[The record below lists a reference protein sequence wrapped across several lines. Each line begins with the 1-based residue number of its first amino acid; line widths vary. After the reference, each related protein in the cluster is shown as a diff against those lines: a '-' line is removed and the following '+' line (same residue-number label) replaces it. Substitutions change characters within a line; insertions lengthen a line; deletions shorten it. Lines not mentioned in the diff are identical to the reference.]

1 MDGDQMKK
9 LDGQVVL
16 VTGASEG
23 IGAAV
28 AFRLAEEGARMAL
41 AARKLGR
48 LEAVAVDIRQS
59 SGSEVAAFSADV
71 TVSQQVTDLVDSVL
85 SRFGRLDVLVNNV
98 GQGLRK
104 PLVETSD
111 QEWEQLLAVNL
122 SSVFYCC
129 RAVYEHMRQQGGGR
143 IVNIASRSGRVGE
156 GDLAAYSAVKHG
168 VVGLTRALAEA
179 GAEDG
184 ILVNA
189 VCPGPVN
196 TARMA
201 RMLPHVDRSAWLT
214 PVDVAEAV
222 LLVIT
227 KPGRVMRGQSID
239 LF

>member
-1 MDGDQMKK
+1 MNGKNMKQLEGK
-9 LDGQVVL
+9 IIL

-28 AFRLAEEGARMAL
+28 SFRLAQEGAQLAL
-41 AARKLGR
+41 AARRLDR
-48 LEAVAVDIRQS
+48 LEALAVELDQS
-59 SGSEVAAFSADV
+59 CGGEAAVYSADV
-71 TVSQQVTDLVDSVL
+71 TDSQQVTDLVDSVL
-85 SRFGRLDVLVNNV
+85 SRHGRLDVLINNV

-111 QEWEQLLAVNL
+111 QEWQHLLAVNL

-129 RAVYEHMRQQGGGR
+129 RAVIEPMRQQGGGR
-143 IVNIASRSGRVGE
+143 IINIASRSGRVGE

-179 GAEDG
+179 GAEEN

-196 TARMA
+196 TTRMA
-201 RMLPHVDRSAWLT
+201 RLLPHVDRSAWLK
-214 PVDVAEAV
+214 PEDVAEAV
-222 LLVIT
+222 LLLAT
-227 KPGRVMRGQSID
+227 GPGSRMRGQSID

>member
-1 MDGDQMKK
+1 MKK

-16 VTGASEG
+16 ITGASEG

-28 AFRLAEEGARMAL
+28 ASRLAKEGARMAL
-41 AARKLGR
+41 AARTPDR
-48 LEAVAVDIRQS
+48 LEAAAADIRKL
-59 SGSEVAAFSADV
+59 SGSEVVVFPTDV
-71 TVSQQVTDLVDSVL
+71 TDSQQVENLVDAVISH
-85 SRFGRLDVLVNNV
+85 FGRLDVLVNNV

-129 RAVYEHMRQQGGGR
+129 RAVFEHMRQQGGGR

-196 TARMA
+196 TTRMA
-201 RMLPHVDRSAWLT
+201 RLLPHVDRSAWLK
-214 PVDVAEAV
+214 PEDVAEAV
-222 LLVIT
+222 LLAVT
-227 KPGRVMRGQSID
+227 SPGRAMRGQSID